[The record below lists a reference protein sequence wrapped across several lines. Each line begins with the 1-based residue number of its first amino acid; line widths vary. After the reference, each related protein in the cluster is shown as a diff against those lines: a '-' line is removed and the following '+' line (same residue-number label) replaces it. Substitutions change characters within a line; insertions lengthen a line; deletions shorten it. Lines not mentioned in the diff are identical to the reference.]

1 MLKIVQIVL
10 NKFAGA
16 NRNIMLLFNRMN
28 TVSWLLQTIFIDV
41 TFSSACF
48 ASFYCRCRY
57 VFIWGCISQVC
68 HRGRGQ
74 KNFFCLIEHF
84 FFISANTKS
93 IFCSP
98 SPERKK
104 NPLPPPWGKISSDAK
119 HGLRWSSRFRPL
131 ALLKERKFA
140 FCQKERFH
148 WCRSRDIL

>member
-16 NRNIMLLFNRMN
+16 NINIMLLFNRMN

-57 VFIWGCISQVC
+57 VFIWGCISQVY

-74 KNFFCLIEHF
+74 RNFFCLIEHF
-84 FFISANTKS
+84 FNIRQHKEPFLQSLSRTEEKSPPAPVRKDKQRCQTWPSMKLSIST
-93 IFCSP
+93 
-98 SPERKK
+98 
-104 NPLPPPWGKISSDAK
+104 
-119 HGLRWSSRFRPL
+119 L

-140 FCQKERFH
+140 FYQKGRFH